1 MKIRAA
7 ILTALLM
14 TGIINQFAW
23 AGDTIADAK
32 KRGVLIVGV
41 RDDVPPFGFIDR
53 DTGETVGVDADLAA
67 AVAKR
72 LDVKLRIKPVT
83 AAGWIPDLLAGNVD
97 LVAATVGSTPDRA
110 KLVDFSQPYFSTT
123 QRVLARKGAVTTLKG
138 LEGKKVGVG
147 PGSPAE
153 REIKAQVPGAAC
165 YFFSD
170 SRKALEAL
178 QKGEVDAL
186 SASGSNLYGCLSA
199 LPKGEF
205 EIPESITL
213 SEDAYRLAVR
223 KGDAKLLEVVNATL
237 TELNDSGGT
246 RAILDKWFQGKGNE
260 RRLTAAAR
268 SVQSVGVVTR
278 MTSTENRFLVLPFS
292 GYFRPSADVSIFD
305 PGGNLIG
312 EGRVASIY
320 EEETYV
326 DSGGPAVGLVRPGF
340 VVTMNIGPD
349 AVKQVIA
356 DHKGVIEQ
364 IRADAKAEEERIQRE
379 AGAEFQQAK
388 KERAQYQED
397 VTKTKMML
405 DYQYSDQYYR
415 YYGYPFR

>member
-1 MKIRAA
+1 MKIRTA
-7 ILTALLM
+7 IMLALLM
-14 TGIINQFAW
+14 TGLFNQFAW
-23 AGDTIADAK
+23 AGDTIADAR

-41 RDDVPPFGFIDR
+41 RDDAPPFGFIDR

-67 AVAKR
+67 AIAKR
-72 LDVKLRIKPVT
+72 LDVKLRLKAVT
-83 AAGWIPDLLAGNVD
+83 AAGWIPDLLDGKVD
-97 LVAATVGSTPDRA
+97 LVAAAVASTPDRA

-123 QRVLARKGAVTTLKG
+123 QRVLARKGTVSTVKELA
-138 LEGKKVGVG
+138 GKKVGVG

-153 REIKAQVPGAAC
+153 REIKAQAPGAAC

-205 EIPESITL
+205 EIPESIKL
-213 SEDAYRLAVR
+213 SEDAFRLALR
-223 KGDAKLLEVVNATL
+223 KGDPKFLELVNATL
-237 TELNDSGGT
+237 AELNSSGGT

-260 RRLTAAAR
+260 RKLTAAIR
-268 SVQSVGVVTR
+268 SAQSTGVVTR
-278 MTSTENRFLVLPFS
+278 ATSTVNRFLVLPIT

-305 PGGNLIG
+305 PNGNLVG

-326 DSGGPAVGLVRPGF
+326 DAGEAAAGLVRPGF
-340 VVTMNIGPD
+340 LVALNSGPED
-349 AVKQVIA
+349 VKQVIA
-356 DHKGVIEQ
+356 DHKSVIEQ
-364 IRADAKAEEERIQRE
+364 IRADAKAEEVRINQE

>member
-1 MKIRAA
+1 M
-7 ILTALLM
+7 
-14 TGIINQFAW
+14 
-23 AGDTIADAK
+23 
-32 KRGVLIVGV
+32 
-41 RDDVPPFGFIDR
+41 
-53 DTGETVGVDADLAA
+53 
-67 AVAKR
+67 
-72 LDVKLRIKPVT
+72 
-83 AAGWIPDLLAGNVD
+83 
-97 LVAATVGSTPDRA
+97 
-110 KLVDFSQPYFSTT
+110 
-123 QRVLARKGAVTTLKG
+123 TTLKG

-147 PGSPAE
+147 HGSPAE

-268 SVQSVGVVTR
+268 SVRHRSAA
-278 MTSTENRFLVLPFS
+278 PPH
-292 GYFRPSADVSIFD
+292 RP
-305 PGGNLIG
+305 
-312 EGRVASIY
+312 
-320 EEETYV
+320 
-326 DSGGPAVGLVRPGF
+326 RPRR
-340 VVTMNIGPD
+340 
-349 AVKQVIA
+349 
-356 DHKGVIEQ
+356 H
-364 IRADAKAEEERIQRE
+364 
-379 AGAEFQQAK
+379 
-388 KERAQYQED
+388 
-397 VTKTKMML
+397 
-405 DYQYSDQYYR
+405 
-415 YYGYPFR
+415 